1 MKTFAIACSAVFLLS
16 LSALALDAGI
26 ELNLLRQ
33 QQQQN
38 QQSYDSG
45 AVIYAGSDNRELRR
59 ANDRQELKDTLAPYF
74 RYKDEF
80 ERLYP
85 YKMPEEPDYS
95 SNPDDEDITSAQYVD
110 YKSRLARWK
119 LRMKARQDAKPASTP
134 IRPIVTKPPMTDT
147 DKETAFNA
155 EVEKSRQKTISY
167 FPDAGQSNNP
177 IHTKA
182 AEMWKDLEKQ
192 NSPLLHESD
201 APFIVYSMVAAQ
213 MGIKPVK

>member
-33 QQQQN
+33 QLQN
-38 QQSYDSG
+38 QQPHDSG
-45 AVIYAGSDNRELRR
+45 VVIREGGDDYELRK
-59 ANDRQELKDTLAPYF
+59 ANDRQGLKDALAPYF
-74 RYKDEF
+74 RYNDEF

-85 YKMPEEPDYS
+85 YKMPKEPEYS
-95 SNPDDEDITSAQYVD
+95 DNPDDDRQNIALGRD
-110 YKSRLARWK
+110 YDSRLARWK

-201 APFIVYSMVAAQ
+201 APFIVYSLVAAQ